1 MRLDYDLLARYD
13 ARVPRYTSYPTAPH
27 FHDGIDS
34 ATYRALLAGLD
45 PAQPLSLYF
54 HIPFC
59 AQMCW
64 YCGCHTRV
72 VASYEPVAAYVQ
84 VLERELDLVAAA
96 VPAGLKISHVHW
108 GGGTPTMLS
117 SEDFGQLME
126 RVGDRFVLT
135 DDAEVAV
142 EIDPRTAT
150 LEKIAGLGAAGVTR
164 ASLGVQDFNLRVQEA
179 INRVQ
184 PFEMT
189 AETSAHLRAAGI
201 NALNFDLMYGLPT
214 QTVTDV
220 EHSVELANSLRPDR
234 IALFGYAH
242 VPWMKSHQKM
252 IDESTL
258 PDGPARL
265 DQAYAAADA
274 LVNVGYRRIGLD
286 HFAKPGDPLVK
297 ALDAG
302 TLRRNF
308 QGYTTDQAA
317 GLIGVGASAI
327 GSLGDTVI
335 QNAVPLRDYDAAI
348 RSGKLAVAKGIR
360 LSADDFLRR
369 DLIER
374 LMCDMRV
381 DVAAV
386 CSRHGV
392 DPSTLRQEYAGLTA
406 LIGDGLVELA
416 GDRITVTELGRPL
429 VRSVC
434 AVFDRYLNPTADRH
448 SQAV

>member
-1 MRLDYDLLARYD
+1 MRLDYELLARYD

-27 FHDGIDS
+27 FHGGVDGAAYGS
-34 ATYRALLAGLD
+34 LLAGLNPD
-45 PAQPLSLYF
+45 QSLSLYF

-72 VASYEPVAAYVQ
+72 AAQYDQIDAYARV
-84 VLERELDLVAAA
+84 VERELDLVAAA
-96 VPAGLKISHVHW
+96 IPHRAKVSHVHW

-117 SEDFGQLME
+117 TEDFSAIME
-126 RVGDRFVLT
+126 RIHRHFDLDENT
-135 DDAEVAV
+135 EVAV

-150 LEKIAGLGAAGVTR
+150 AEKIDTLARVGVTR
-164 ASLGVQDFNLRVQEA
+164 ASLGVQDFTLRVQEA

-189 AETSAHLRAAGI
+189 AETSARLREAGI

-214 QTVTDV
+214 QTSEDIERTV
-220 EHSVELANSLRPDR
+220 EMAASLQPDR

-242 VPWMKSHQKM
+242 VPWMKTHQKM
-252 IDESTL
+252 IDEDAL

-274 LVNVGYRRIGLD
+274 LTWAGYRRIGLD
-286 HFAKPGDPLVK
+286 HFAKPGDELVT

-308 QGYTTDQAA
+308 QGYTTDQAVD
-317 GLIGVGASAI
+317 LIGIGASAI
-327 GSLGDTVI
+327 GSIGDTVI
-335 QNAVPLRDYDAAI
+335 QNAIPLRDYRAAI
-348 RSGKLAVAKGIR
+348 DDGRFATAKGIQ
-360 LSADDFLRR
+360 LGEDDFLRR

-374 LMCDMRV
+374 IMCDLKV

-386 CSRHGV
+386 CQLHNV
-392 DPSTLRQEYAGLTA
+392 DPASIRPEYSGLTD
-406 LIGDGLVELA
+406 LIGDGLVKLD
-416 GDRITVTELGRPL
+416 GDLITVTELGRPL
-429 VRSVC
+429 IRSVC
-434 AVFDRYLNPTADRH
+434 AVFDRYLSPDAERH
-448 SQAV
+448 SRAV